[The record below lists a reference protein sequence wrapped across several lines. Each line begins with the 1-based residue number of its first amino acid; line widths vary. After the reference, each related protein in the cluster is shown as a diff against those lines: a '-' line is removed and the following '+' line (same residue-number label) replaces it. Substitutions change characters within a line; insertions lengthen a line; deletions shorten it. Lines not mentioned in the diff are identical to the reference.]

1 MDFSDPKQV
10 EELCALVEQSRAT
23 PEKIAAARAGD
34 VAMQRLIV
42 DDLDICELKSSDI
55 KWLAP
60 LAAEGNWDVMCKI
73 IVGATVMNFHS
84 WAKAC
89 DIEALK
95 ERLIS
100 DCRKMDKGDL
110 MGICL
115 DEDLLMNKK
124 CFFERLRKEKEAAY
138 ITTYALL
145 CAHGSTEF
153 GIKQNVSFALRLFKE
168 AADLGDEN
176 AKEALEHAEFEDD
189 WYLNV

>member
-10 EELCALVEQSRAT
+10 EEFCAFVERTTVT

-34 VAMQRLIV
+34 VAVQRLIV
-42 DDLDICELKSSDI
+42 DNLEICELNSSDI

-60 LAAEGNWDVMCKI
+60 FAAEGNYNVIQKI

-84 WAKAC
+84 WAKVF

-100 DCRKMDKGDL
+100 DCRKMGKGDL

-124 CFFERLRKEKEAAY
+124 CFFERLRKEKEAGY
-138 ITTYALL
+138 ITRYALL

-168 AADLGDEN
+168 AAALGDEE

>member
-10 EELCALVEQSRAT
+10 EEFCAFVERTTVT

-34 VAMQRLIV
+34 VAVQRLIV
-42 DDLDICELKSSDI
+42 DDLEMYHLKSSDI

-60 LAAEGNWDVMCKI
+60 FAAEGNYNVIQKI

-84 WAKAC
+84 WAKIF

-110 MGICL
+110 MGICN
-115 DEDLLMNKK
+115 DDDLLMNKK

-145 CAHGSTEF
+145 CAHGSTEY

-168 AADLGDEN
+168 AAALGDEQ
-176 AKEALEHAEFEDD
+176 AKEVLERAEYEDD